1 MCRYLETQGTS
12 QSAQSRSGRMLGSD
26 LTFLGSEQERVLWKR
41 GQEEMMGV
49 GGSRVW
55 GRRYGAVVEMGR
67 QGVNRQG

>member
-1 MCRYLETQGTS
+1 MCMHLETQGTS

-41 GQEEMMGV
+41 GQEEMLGF

-55 GRRYGAVVEMGR
+55 AGGMGR
-67 QGVNRQG
+67 WLRWEDKG